1 MPFEIVRNDVT
12 QMAVDAI
19 VSAAHPSLAG
29 NGGVEG
35 AIRRAAG
42 PRLLRACRPL
52 ACEWKRRI
60 DEDFRQRG

>member
-42 PRLLRACRPL
+42 PRLLRAC
-52 ACEWKRRI
+52 EWKRRI